1 MSKHQL
7 TRRSTLKG
15 IASTSTALATSSL
28 GFPAILKAQDTVKI
42 GFLTALTGLETLL
55 GEIQR
60 NCFELAVDEIN
71 AAGGAGG
78 RELVHLVEDDQTTT
92 QGTIDKARKLIFS
105 DDVDAII
112 GLIASLEHEAAR
124 TVTSPAQKLLI
135 YTTYYEGEVCNRYFV
150 ATGQVPN
157 QQIEPMVPW
166 LIENVGP
173 RCYILG
179 SDYVWPRTSA
189 RYIQEAFERAG
200 GEVVNTEFFPFGIQ
214 DLGPAFER
222 INDADVDIV
231 WSMLAGAD
239 GVTILNQYRSFG
251 MEPRLVGQGWDE
263 VYSLRHPDLT
273 RGVISNQAYFMGLDT
288 PENKAFLQRYRDRFG
303 PDVPV
308 NGIGES
314 TYAATWLYAKAVA
327 EADSTDVEKVL
338 DALPKVDF
346 DAPQGHVNIAPE
358 NNHMRCNSILAEAGE
373 DGHFDVI
380 EHFGQIDP
388 YIPDCN
394 LR

>member
-1 MSKHQL
+1 MTKWKL
-7 TRRSTLKG
+7 DRRTTLKG
-15 IASTSTALATSSL
+15 MAATGAFAASSL
-28 GFPAILKAQDTVKI
+28 AAPPILRAQDTVNI
-42 GFLTALTGLETLL
+42 GFLTAMTGLETLL

-60 NCFELAVDEIN
+60 NCFELAVEEIN

-78 RELVHLVEDDQTTT
+78 REIVYTIEDNQTAT
-92 QGTIDKARKLIFS
+92 QATIDKSRQLIFR
-105 DDVDAII
+105 DDVDVII
-112 GLIASLEHEAAR
+112 GLISSLEHEAAR
-124 TVTSPAQKLLI
+124 TVTSPAEKLLI
-135 YTTYYEGEVCNRYFV
+135 YTTYYEGEVCDPFFV

-166 LIENVGP
+166 LVENIGP
-173 RCYILG
+173 RCYIMG

-214 DLGPAFER
+214 DLGPAFESV
-222 INDADVDIV
+222 NAANVDMV

-239 GVTILNQYRSFG
+239 GVTMLNQYNSFG

-263 VYSLRHPDLT
+263 VYSLRHPELT
-273 RGVISNQAYFMGLDT
+273 RGVVSNQAYFMGLDT
-288 PENKAFLQRYRDRFG
+288 PENQAFLERYRAKFG

-314 TYAATWLYAKAVA
+314 TYAATWLYANAVA
-327 EADSTDVEKVL
+327 EADSTEVDRVL
-338 DALPKVDF
+338 EALPRVDF
-346 DAPQGHVNIAPE
+346 NAPQGHVNISAE
-358 NNHMRCNSILAEAGE
+358 NNHMLCNSILAEAGE
-373 DGHFDVI
+373 DGQFEVI
-380 EHFGQIDP
+380 EHFGQIEP
-388 YIPDCN
+388 FIPNCS